1 MVHVMRLHDSVS
13 GRHYEL
19 TLEQAA
25 GAWLA
30 RWVVRD
36 GGGALVADAAS
47 GALTRGDSHA
57 AFRAAK
63 ELIEDADPDVQGN
76 DWDFQPPLPEWLTQ

>member
-1 MVHVMRLHDSVS
+1 MMHVMRLHDSVS

-19 TLEQAA
+19 TLEQAS
-25 GAWLA
+25 GEWIA

-36 GGGALVADAAS
+36 GGGAIVADAAHGS
-47 GALTRGDSHA
+47 LTREDAHA

-63 ELIEDADPDVQGN
+63 DVIEEADANVMGN
-76 DWDFQPPLPEWLTQ
+76 DWDFEPPLPE